1 MNKLILSEEF
11 LRMQRLAGIITESQ
25 FKNMKEAIVNTVS
38 DNLSDI
44 FDEKTKKLKPE
55 VKNNIIKGLDI
66 IKKQFPDLKIID
78 HFIVGAAVT
87 YQYEDGSD
95 IDTTVVLDPTVT
107 KEKSKEGFL
116 FMEGCLS
123 IPSSLSKPTR
133 TIRACKVVVDTDNLG
148 ELTFEINPEGDKAN
162 ESISKETMMTVIVQ
176 HEIDHLDGFT
186 IKDRVYNT
194 QVVKKV
200 DFGRNEKIV
209 MKSKEGEMVEVKFK
223 NANKLFL
230 QGYEIV

>member
-1 MNKLILSEEF
+1 MKLIVDKGSNGLTTKEFTEYLKTPTPKTEITQQESDKLRLQLSEA
-11 LRMQRLAGIITESQ
+11 LVKHPGLGISATQ
-25 FKNMKEAIVNTVS
+25 
-38 DNLSDI
+38 L
-44 FDEKTKKLKPE
+44 
-55 VKNNIIKGLDI
+55 G
-66 IKKQFPDLKIID
+66 IKKRACYIKFGDEELFLVNPII
-78 HFIVGAAVT
+78 
-87 YQYEDGSD
+87 
-95 IDTTVVLDPTVT
+95 

-116 FMEGCLS
+116 FFEGCLS
-123 IPSSLSKPTR
+123 IPSTIEKPVR
-133 TIRACKVVVDTDNLG
+133 TIRASKIVVDTDNLG
-148 ELTFEINPEGDKAN
+148 ELTFEINPDGDKQN

-209 MKSKEGEMVEVKFK
+209 MKSKEGELVEVKFK

>member
-1 MNKLILSEEF
+1 MKLIVDKGSNGLTTKEFTEYLKTPVLKSEITQQEADE
-11 LRMQRLAGIITESQ
+11 LRKQLEQGLTEYPGLGISATQ
-25 FKNMKEAIVNTVS
+25 
-38 DNLSDI
+38 L
-44 FDEKTKKLKPE
+44 
-55 VKNNIIKGLDI
+55 G
-66 IKKQFPDLKIID
+66 IKKRACYIKFGEEELFLVNPM
-78 HFIVGAAVT
+78 V
-87 YQYEDGSD
+87 
-95 IDTTVVLDPTVT
+95 

-123 IPSSLSKPTR
+123 IPSSLTKPTR
-133 TIRACKVVVDTDNLG
+133 TIRACKVVIDTDNFG

-194 QVVKKV
+194 QVVKKA

-223 NANKLFL
+223 NANKYFL

>member
-1 MNKLILSEEF
+1 MKLIVDRGSNGLITKEF
-11 LRMQRLAGIITESQ
+11 TEYLKTPCPKTEFKQYEADMLRKQLEQGLTEYPGLGISATQ
-25 FKNMKEAIVNTVS
+25 
-38 DNLSDI
+38 L
-44 FDEKTKKLKPE
+44 
-55 VKNNIIKGLDI
+55 G
-66 IKKQFPDLKIID
+66 IKKRACYIKFGDEELFLVNPM
-78 HFIVGAAVT
+78 V
-87 YQYEDGSD
+87 
-95 IDTTVVLDPTVT
+95 

-123 IPSSLSKPTR
+123 IPSTLRSPIR
-133 TIRACKVVVDTDNLG
+133 TIRASKIVVSTDNLG

-200 DFGRNEKIV
+200 NFGRNEKIV
-209 MKSKEGEMVEVKFK
+209 MKSKEGELVEVKFK

>member
-1 MNKLILSEEF
+1 MKLIVDKGSNGL
-11 LRMQRLAGIITESQ
+11 
-25 FKNMKEAIVNTVS
+25 
-38 DNLSDI
+38 
-44 FDEKTKKLKPE
+44 TKKEFTEYLKTPVLKSE
-55 VKNNIIKGLDI
+55 ITQQEADVLRKQLEQGLTEYPGLGI
-66 IKKQFPDLKIID
+66 SATQLGIKKRACYIKFGEEELFLVNPII
-78 HFIVGAAVT
+78 
-87 YQYEDGSD
+87 
-95 IDTTVVLDPTVT
+95 

-123 IPSSLSKPTR
+123 IPSSLTKPTK
-133 TIRACKVVVDTDNLG
+133 TIRACKVVIDTDNLG

-186 IKDRVYNT
+186 IKDRVYTT

-209 MKSKEGEMVEVKFK
+209 MKSKEGELVEVKFK

>member
-1 MNKLILSEEF
+1 MKLIVDRGSNGLITKEFTEYLKTPILKSEITQQEADELRLQLNEALEKNPGLGISATQIGIKKRACYIQFGDEELF
-11 LRMQRLAGIITESQ
+11 LVNPIIT
-25 FKNMKEAIVNTVS
+25 K
-38 DNLSDI
+38 
-44 FDEKTKKLKPE
+44 
-55 VKNNIIKGLDI
+55 
-66 IKKQFPDLKIID
+66 
-78 HFIVGAAVT
+78 
-87 YQYEDGSD
+87 
-95 IDTTVVLDPTVT
+95 
-107 KEKSKEGFL
+107 KSKEGFL
-116 FMEGCLS
+116 FFEGCLS
-123 IPSSLSKPTR
+123 IPSTLTKPIR
-133 TIRACKVVVDTDNLG
+133 TIRASKVIVQTDNLG

-209 MKSKEGEMVEVKFK
+209 MKSKEGELVEVKFK

>member
-1 MNKLILSEEF
+1 MKLIVDKGSNGLTTKEFTEYLKTPVLKSEVTQYEADE
-11 LRMQRLAGIITESQ
+11 LRMQLTEALIDNPGLGISATQI
-25 FKNMKEAIVNTVS
+25 
-38 DNLSDI
+38 
-44 FDEKTKKLKPE
+44 
-55 VKNNIIKGLDI
+55 G
-66 IKKQFPDLKIID
+66 IKKRACYIQFGDEELFLLNPVI
-78 HFIVGAAVT
+78 
-87 YQYEDGSD
+87 
-95 IDTTVVLDPTVT
+95 

-123 IPSSLSKPTR
+123 IPSSLTKPVR

-148 ELTFEINPEGDKAN
+148 ELTFEINPEGDKQN
-162 ESISKETMMTVIVQ
+162 EMISKETMMTVIVQ
-176 HEIDHLDGFT
+176 HEIDHLDGIT

-209 MKSKEGEMVEVKFK
+209 MKSKEGELVEVKFK
-223 NANKLFL
+223 NANKYFL

>member
-1 MNKLILSEEF
+1 MKLIVDKGSNGLTTKEFTEYLKTPVLKSEITQQEADE
-11 LRMQRLAGIITESQ
+11 LRKQLEQGLTEYPGLGISATQ
-25 FKNMKEAIVNTVS
+25 
-38 DNLSDI
+38 L
-44 FDEKTKKLKPE
+44 
-55 VKNNIIKGLDI
+55 G
-66 IKKQFPDLKIID
+66 IKKRACYIKFGDEELFLVNP
-78 HFIVGAAVT
+78 IV
-87 YQYEDGSD
+87 
-95 IDTTVVLDPTVT
+95 

-133 TIRACKVVVDTDNLG
+133 TIRACKVVIDTDNLG
-148 ELTFEINPEGDKAN
+148 ELMFEINPEGDKTN

-176 HEIDHLDGFT
+176 HEVDHLDGIT

-209 MKSKEGEMVEVKFK
+209 MKSKQGDMVEVKFK

>member
-1 MNKLILSEEF
+1 LEQGLTDYPG
-11 LRMQRLAGIITESQ
+11 LGISATQ
-25 FKNMKEAIVNTVS
+25 
-38 DNLSDI
+38 L
-44 FDEKTKKLKPE
+44 
-55 VKNNIIKGLDI
+55 G
-66 IKKQFPDLKIID
+66 IKKRACYIKFGEEELFLVNPMI
-78 HFIVGAAVT
+78 
-87 YQYEDGSD
+87 
-95 IDTTVVLDPTVT
+95 

-123 IPSSLSKPTR
+123 IPASLTKPTR

-148 ELTFEINPEGDKAN
+148 ELTFEINPEGDKQN
-162 ESISKETMMTVIVQ
+162 EQISKETMMTVIVQ

-200 DFGRNEKIV
+200 NYGRNDKIV
-209 MKSKEGEMVEVKFK
+209 MKSKEGEMVEVKYK
-223 NANKLFL
+223 NANKYFL

>member
-1 MNKLILSEEF
+1 MKLIVDKGSNGLTTKEFTEYLKTPVLKSEITQQEADE
-11 LRMQRLAGIITESQ
+11 LRKQLEQGLTEYPGLGISATQ
-25 FKNMKEAIVNTVS
+25 
-38 DNLSDI
+38 L
-44 FDEKTKKLKPE
+44 
-55 VKNNIIKGLDI
+55 G
-66 IKKQFPDLKIID
+66 IKKRACYIKLGDEELFLVNPII
-78 HFIVGAAVT
+78 
-87 YQYEDGSD
+87 
-95 IDTTVVLDPTVT
+95 

-123 IPSSLSKPTR
+123 IPSSLTKPTR
-133 TIRACKVVVDTDNLG
+133 TIRATKVVVMTDNLG
-148 ELTFEINPEGDKAN
+148 ELTFEINAEGDKAN

-209 MKSKEGEMVEVKFK
+209 MKSKEGELVEVKFK
-223 NANKLFL
+223 NANKYFL
-230 QGYEIV
+230 QGYEDQHCGHSGPC